1 MFRSGEEMGKGECE
15 VKRRGEGELYIC
27 GNNSTLARK
36 ASCVVGRKTKEKDSE
51 EETSLVCL
59 FGCYICYYP

>member
-36 ASCVVGRKTKEKDSE
+36 AFLCSGTENEGKR
-51 EETSLVCL
+51 
-59 FGCYICYYP
+59 F